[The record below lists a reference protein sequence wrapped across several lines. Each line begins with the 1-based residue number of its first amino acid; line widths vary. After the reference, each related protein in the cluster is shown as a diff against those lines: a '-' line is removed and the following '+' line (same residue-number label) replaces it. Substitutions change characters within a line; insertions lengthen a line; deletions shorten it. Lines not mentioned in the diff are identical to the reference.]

1 MSGWC
6 VGASA
11 RAKCCLKRTTSCG
24 TGPSILHPTMM
35 DCACTGRQRPS
46 IDRRVIVYVA
56 DIVLVPLNICNV
68 VVVAVVI

>member
-1 MSGWC
+1 MSEWC

-11 RAKCCLKRTTSCG
+11 RAKYCSKRTTSCG
-24 TGPSILHPTMM
+24 TGPSILHPMMM

-56 DIVLVPLNICNV
+56 DIVQVLLNICNV
-68 VVVAVVI
+68 VVAVVI